1 MKESGGQLRGDKT
14 QAQTVSDYGYIRV
27 TELTD
32 DQGNDLLAQW
42 QVDTDVA
49 YLQLN
54 QALLPGASIT
64 LNFSFISQLP
74 KVFARSGHDGKTFNF
89 VAQWF
94 PKPAVFY
101 NGRWIDHHY
110 HAHSEF
116 FADFGEYQVTLAVPK
131 DYVVGATGVLVSQQ
145 AITDEEGR
153 EQVEYRFVAEDV
165 HDFVW
170 TADKNFLE
178 AVDEWHGINIRLLYQ
193 KGLDPESVSYQLD
206 VAKATF
212 SWFDE
217 YVGPYP
223 FRSMTLVQ
231 PPEEGAGAGGME
243 YPMLVTTTANI
254 KKSRFNEMAAIV
266 TIHEI
271 GHNYWQGM
279 LASNEFEES
288 WLDEGINSYT
298 EGRIIKEAVG
308 KTSVARLGPFQLD
321 MESLHRLSTSRYR
334 ELDTVLTPSWGYIGG
349 RAYGVNSYDKPATIL
364 NTAQRVWGRDKIDR
378 LLKHYYQQ
386 WSFKHPTTSD
396 FIEVAKSVDLA
407 MGNFIEQA
415 VTTTDT
421 IDLQVYQLTSTKK
434 RLNGGFDLTSDEL
447 PPPFNEPKESE
458 LFFNRVVLAREG
470 QLKLPKVNVR
480 LAYDDG
486 TVEMREWVIPY
497 DTQWTR
503 WEWQSK
509 AKLKAVFI
517 DPEQRVLLDKK
528 LTNNLKQ
535 TPSTSHWRWILSYVQ
550 ELQMLTSTLLPL

>member
-1 MKESGGQLRGDKT
+1 
-14 QAQTVSDYGYIRV
+14 
-27 TELTD
+27 
-32 DQGNDLLAQW
+32 
-42 QVDTDVA
+42 
-49 YLQLN
+49 
-54 QALLPGASIT
+54 
-64 LNFSFISQLP
+64 
-74 KVFARSGHDGKTFNF
+74 
-89 VAQWF
+89 
-94 PKPAVFY
+94 
-101 NGRWIDHHY
+101 
-110 HAHSEF
+110 
-116 FADFGEYQVTLAVPK
+116 
-131 DYVVGATGVLVSQQ
+131 
-145 AITDEEGR
+145 
-153 EQVEYRFVAEDV
+153 
-165 HDFVW
+165 
-170 TADKNFLE
+170 
-178 AVDEWHGINIRLLYQ
+178 
-193 KGLDPESVSYQLD
+193 
-206 VAKATF
+206 
-212 SWFDE
+212 
-217 YVGPYP
+217 
-223 FRSMTLVQ
+223 
-231 PPEEGAGAGGME
+231 
-243 YPMLVTTTANI
+243 
-254 KKSRFNEMAAIV
+254 
-266 TIHEI
+266 
-271 GHNYWQGM
+271 
-279 LASNEFEES
+279 
-288 WLDEGINSYT
+288 
-298 EGRIIKEAVG
+298 
-308 KTSVARLGPFQLD
+308 
-321 MESLHRLSTSRYR
+321 
-334 ELDTVLTPSWGYIGG
+334 
-349 RAYGVNSYDKPATIL
+349 
-364 NTAQRVWGRDKIDR
+364 VWGRDKIDR